1 MGSAGGRGLPLSA
14 RMLGRLRLSYS
25 SIAALAV
32 VSDAIAIVGA
42 SVITGGAYHAVAFGQ
57 VGSLN
62 RFFAVGAIFAALTVA
77 LIKLNGLYAPDNLL
91 SARSPVDLL
100 MLIWSGVLFLLL
112 GICFTLKISDELSR
126 GWILSFAIAGP
137 LLILSQRFLLRRSM
151 LAVHKNG
158 ALKRRKVILI
168 TEDPTAATADD
179 EMHCAFDVVRTY
191 PMPRDEEAIR
201 TVLAKVVSTARGSNA
216 ISEVHIAADWN
227 RWTDMKQVLAE
238 LRALPLP
245 VRLIADSSAR
255 EILRYPQE
263 KLYGAVTFELQRAP
277 LTLAERTAK
286 RVFDIA
292 VAAAGLLAMAPFLLA
307 VSIAVRIES
316 PGPILFRQLRGG
328 FNGRAFEILKF
339 RTMHVMENG
348 PTITQVTSQD
358 HRVTCVGRWLRR
370 CSVDE
375 LPQLI
380 NVLRGEMSL
389 VGPRP
394 HALAHDVLYSRMIS
408 KYPYRSH
415 VKPGI
420 TGWAQVNGLRGETR
434 TVGLMQQRVELDL
447 WYVTNWSFWLDL
459 RILFWTAL
467 EICRSRNAY

>member
-1 MGSAGGRGLPLSA
+1 MWSAGGRGLPLSA

-32 VSDAIAIVGA
+32 ASDAIAIAGA
-42 SVITGGAYHAVAFGQ
+42 SVVTGGAYHAAAFGQ
-57 VGSLN
+57 VGSLDK
-62 RFFAVGAIFAALTVA
+62 FFGVGAIFAALTVA
-77 LIKLNGLYAPDNLL
+77 LIKLNGLYAPDSLL
-91 SARSPVDLL
+91 SVRSPVDRL
-100 MLIWSGVLFLLL
+100 MLIWSGVLFFLL

-137 LLILSQRFLLRRSM
+137 LLILSQRFLLRRAM
-151 LAVHKNG
+151 LAVLQNG

-168 TEDPTAATADD
+168 AEDPKAAAAGD
-179 EMHCAFDVVRTY
+179 EMFRAFEVVRTY
-191 PMPRDEEAIR
+191 PLPRDEEGVR
-201 TVLAKVVSTARGSNA
+201 SVLARVVSAARGSNA
-216 ISEVHIAADWN
+216 SEVHIAADWN
-227 RWTDMKQVLAE
+227 RWSDMKQVLAE

-255 EILRYPQE
+255 EIFRYPQE
-263 KLYGAVTFELQRAP
+263 KLHGAVTFELQRAP

-286 RVFDIA
+286 RAFDIA
-292 VAAAGLLAMAPFLLA
+292 VAAAGLLAMGPFLLA
-307 VSIAVRIES
+307 VSIAVRIDS
-316 PGPILFRQLRGG
+316 PGPILFRQVRGG

-348 PTITQVTSQD
+348 TTITQATPQD
-358 HRVTCVGRWLRR
+358 HRVTRIGRWLRR
-370 CSVDE
+370 SSVDE

-380 NVLRGEMSL
+380 NVLRGDMSL

-394 HALAHDVLYSRMIS
+394 HALAHDILYSRLIS
-408 KYPYRSH
+408 RYPYRSH

-420 TGWAQVNGLRGETR
+420 TGWAQVNGLRGETP

-459 RILFWTAL
+459 RILFWTVL
-467 EICRSRNAY
+467 EICRSRNAF